1 MAKAKTPSQK
11 KAYDALN
18 KRLLKY
24 VAMVRAIYDNLNLE
38 ASKIA
43 SHTPYDAEGEKPFK
57 FKDYPATTDSVKK
70 LQQRFVNDL
79 GTVIMSGTSQEWKNS
94 NELQDLLADKVIKTY
109 GAKRGTTRTKK
120 YYQVNNDALKAFQ
133 QRRINGM
140 NLSQNLWNQAENY
153 KQGLEFALSSAI
165 EKGMSAVTLSKR
177 ISRYLNDFESLRKD
191 YKERYGKAVDCHDCE
206 YRSIR
211 LARSEINMAYRT
223 AEQTRWQQMDFILGY
238 EIKLSHSHP
247 CHDIC
252 DDLKGRYPK
261 SFKWVGWHPNDLCYV
276 VPIIKSEEK
285 WWEDEDYR
293 GNDNDEI
300 TDVPQGFKTWVA
312 NNQDRIS
319 KAEKRGTLPY
329 FVRDNR
335 EWVKQAITQG
345 ELRRYLEGGKYTTQ
359 DNIAG
364 SPTKAYVPK
373 SFNSQE
379 QKAWNKNNAEI
390 ERVLNTTAGP
400 PMSYE
405 EANLGKENPKYKE
418 EGGNINCQTCT
429 VVHEMRR
436 RGYDVEALPNDNK
449 RFVKLCK
456 KEKFSWL
463 QRFVNADGTDVDYDF
478 TYGWI
483 KKKGGLMDSKKLGEY
498 VVEKINTDGRYEI
511 YCGWKGSKN
520 THVFCAER
528 INGEIKWFDPQTGRA
543 DVSDYFKKIN
553 PRMVGIIRIDDKLI
567 NPKMMGMLR
576 IK

>member
-94 NELQDLLADKVIKTY
+94 NELQDLLADKVIKAY

-177 ISRYLNDFESLRKD
+177 VSRYLNDFESLRKD
-191 YKERYGKAVDCHDCE
+191 YKARYGKAVDCHDCE

-285 WWEDEDYR
+285 WWEDEGNHGTDY
-293 GNDNDEI
+293 DEI

-335 EWVKQAITQG
+335 ERVKMQVKVQINNSAIVSATANNKTLVKLQ
-345 ELRRYLEGGKYTTQ
+345 K
-359 DNIAG
+359 NIAERR
-364 SPTKAYVPK
+364 KEIK
-373 SFNSQE
+373 
-379 QKAWNKNNAEI
+379 KNAEELI
-390 ERVLNTTAGP
+390 NVGFVNPDFPYEITLSKKGIKEWLNQP
-400 PMSYE
+400 HKHYE
-405 EANLGKENPKYKE
+405 SKNELLLKIDEIISTSKYKGSLPDVNNNSISAHLFE
-418 EGGNINCQTCT
+418 TTIDGDLSWIIVRLTPEGIA
-429 VVHEMRR
+429 RL
-436 RGYDVEALPNDNK
+436 Y
-449 RFVKLCK
+449 
-456 KEKFSWL
+456 SI
-463 QRFVNADGTDVDYDF
+463 TDSDKMI
-478 TYGWI
+478 GLI
-483 KKKGGLMDSKKLGEY
+483 KK
-498 VVEKINTDGRYEI
+498 
-511 YCGWKGSKN
+511 
-520 THVFCAER
+520 
-528 INGEIKWFDPQTGRA
+528 
-543 DVSDYFKKIN
+543 
-553 PRMVGIIRIDDKLI
+553 
-567 NPKMMGMLR
+567 
-576 IK
+576 